1 MGTHLD
7 RARAHFGRD
16 GSGFLEG
23 GRYALVHTR
32 SLEFDDLRPYV
43 PGDDEASRAG
53 RIVILNKIDGLGCFR
68 ASGARLTTDLELV
81 RTRGI

>member
-7 RARAHFGRD
+7 SAKAHFGRD
-16 GSGFLEG
+16 TSGMLEG

-43 PGDDEASRAG
+43 PR
-53 RIVILNKIDGLGCFR
+53 
-68 ASGARLTTDLELV
+68 
-81 RTRGI
+81 